1 MIEIP
6 LTQEQVALIDDEDY
20 AILRQCSYCA
30 VKKGL
35 GFYARRCAT
44 KEEQTSGSPTRIYLH
59 REIMRAKKGQVIDHI
74 NGNTLDNRKE
84 NLRFCTTRQ
93 NSRNAKK
100 NTNNSSGFKGVAW
113 HKNRKVWVAY
123 IKVDYKN
130 KHLGVYN
137 TPESAAK
144 AYDEA
149 AKKYFGEFAKLNFL
163 EE

>member
-1 MIEIP
+1 MIEVP
-6 LTQEQVALIDDEDY
+6 LTQEQVTLIDDEDC
-20 AILRQCSYCA
+20 AILKQGSYCA
-30 VKKGL
+30 VKKAS
-35 GFYARRCAT
+35 GFYARRNAT
-44 KEEQTSGSPTRIYLH
+44 KKDIACGSPSKVYLH
-59 REIMRAKKGQVIDHI
+59 REIMRAIKGEFVDHI

-84 NLRFCTTRQ
+84 NLRICSSKQ
-93 NSRNAKK
+93 NSRNSKK
-100 NTNNSSGFKGVAW
+100 NKNNSSGFKGVAW
-113 HKNRKVWVAY
+113 HKSKKVWVAY

-137 TPESAAK
+137 TPENAAK